1 MEIADHQEQPLVRTP
16 RRLPAA
22 IALVGVGAVV
32 AVAVWRPWE
41 GSASAAGSPSEITV
55 SRSQCGQGWTDAKT
69 GRQTL
74 TLHNT
79 GDAASEVDLVEV
91 GSNKVYG
98 EVEGLGPNTSA
109 PMDVQLGAGRYAIR
123 CLIEDTDAI
132 TGPTVTVAGDAKGG
146 PAAVVVTKNE
156 MLPLVKQYEAAVAG
170 GVADLATKTDKL
182 RADVD
187 TGDLKAA
194 RTDWLA
200 AHLAYNSLG
209 AAYDAFGDF
218 ADKIDGSA
226 GFHPLEKGLWHNASA
241 AGLKPIADQLAADVH
256 GLQKDLPN
264 EQVDPND
271 LGLRAHEIMENAL
284 QFELTGENDQGSG
297 TSLNTTLANLNGTAK
312 VLAILNP
319 VLKPRYPELPQ
330 VQKSEDRVRALLTA
344 HLNTP
349 VGQLDQATRE
359 HLNGA
364 VGELLEQ
371 LAPVAAICEV
381 RRS

>member
-1 MEIADHQEQPLVRTP
+1 MRTP
-16 RRLPAA
+16 RPVPAA
-22 IALVGVGAVV
+22 VALVVLSAAVGVT
-32 AVAVWRPWE
+32 VWRPWE
-41 GSASAAGSPSEITV
+41 DAADATGRPSGITV

-74 TLHNT
+74 VVHNI
-79 GDAASEVDLVEV
+79 GDAAAEVDLVEV
-91 GSNKVYG
+91 RSKKVYG

-109 PMDVQLGAGRYAIR
+109 SMDVQLGAGQYAIR

-132 TGPTVTVAGDAKGG
+132 TGPTVTVAGAGPGG
-146 PAAVVVTKNE
+146 AAVVPVTKNE
-156 MLPLVKQYEAAVAG
+156 LLPLVKKYQAGVAR
-170 GVADLATKTDKL
+170 GVADLAVKTDKL

-187 TGDLKAA
+187 AGNLDAA
-194 RTDWLA
+194 RADWLP

-218 ADKIDGSA
+218 ADKIDGPSN
-226 GFHPLEKGLWHNASA
+226 GFHALEKGLWHKGS
-241 AGLKPIADQLAADVH
+241 GLKPVADQLAADVH
-256 GLQKDLPN
+256 GLQADLPN

-297 TSLNTTLANLNGTAK
+297 TSLNTALANLNGTVN
-312 VLAILNP
+312 VLAILDP

-330 VQKSEDRVRALLTA
+330 LQKWESRVHTLLAA
-344 HLNTP
+344 HQNTP
-349 VGQLDQATRE
+349 VNQLDPATRQQ
-359 HLNGA
+359 LNGA
-364 VGELLEQ
+364 VGELLEK

-381 RRS
+381 RRGS

>member
-1 MEIADHQEQPLVRTP
+1 MRTP
-16 RRLPAA
+16 RPLPAA
-22 IALVGVGAVV
+22 IALIGIGAVV
-32 AVAVWRPWE
+32 AVAVWRPWA
-41 GSASAAGSPSEITV
+41 GSANAAGGPPEITV

-74 TLHNT
+74 VVHNT
-79 GDAASEVDLVEV
+79 GDAAAEVDLGEL

-132 TGPTVTVAGDAKGG
+132 TGPGVTVAGDAVGG
-146 PAAVVVTKNE
+146 PAAVAVTKND
-156 MLPLVKQYEAAVAG
+156 MLPLVKKYEAAVAG
-170 GVADLATKTDKL
+170 GVADLAVKTDKL
-182 RADVD
+182 RGDVD
-187 TGDLKAA
+187 AGNLAAA
-194 RTDWLA
+194 RADWLP

-241 AGLKPIADQLAADVH
+241 TQLKPIADQLAADVH
-256 GLQKDLPN
+256 GLQADLPN
-264 EQVDPND
+264 QQVDPND

-297 TSLNTTLANLNGTAK
+297 TSLNTALANLDGTAK
-312 VLAILNP
+312 VLAILDP
-319 VLKPRYPELPQ
+319 VLKPRYPDLPQ
-330 VQKSEDRVRALLTA
+330 VGTWENRVRALLTA
-344 HLNTP
+344 HRNTP
-349 VGQLDQATRE
+349 VDQLDQTTRE
-359 HLNGA
+359 QLNGA
-364 VGELLEQ
+364 VGELVEK

-381 RRS
+381 RRTS

>member
-1 MEIADHQEQPLVRTP
+1 MRTP
-16 RRLPAA
+16 RPLPAA
-22 IALVGVGAVV
+22 VSLVAVGAVV
-32 AVAVWRPWE
+32 ALAIWRPWQ
-41 GSASAAGSPSEITV
+41 GSSAADAASAPAGISV
-55 SRSQCGQGWTDAKT
+55 SRSQCGQGLTDVKT

-74 TLHNT
+74 VVHNT
-79 GDAASEVDLVEV
+79 GDAPAEVDLVEL

-132 TGPTVTVAGDAKGG
+132 TGPSVTVTGSDQGG
-146 PAAVVVTKNE
+146 PAVVPVTKND
-156 MLPLVKQYEAAVAG
+156 MLPLVKQYEAVVAT
-170 GVADLATKTDKL
+170 GVAQLVVKTDKL

-187 TGDLKAA
+187 GGNLVAA
-194 RTDWLA
+194 RADWLP

-241 AGLKPIADQLAADVH
+241 ASLKPIADQLAVDVH
-256 GLQKDLPN
+256 GLQADLPN

-297 TSLNTTLANLNGTAK
+297 TSLNTALANLDGTAK
-312 VLAILNP
+312 VLAILDP
-319 VLKPRYPELPQ
+319 VLKSRYPGLTD
-330 VQKSEDRVRALLTA
+330 VQKWEGRVRVLLTA
-344 HLNTP
+344 HKTTP
-349 VGQLDQATRE
+349 VGQLDRTTRE
-359 HLNGA
+359 QLNGA
-364 VGELLEQ
+364 VGELLES
-371 LAPVAAICEV
+371 LAPVAAICDV
-381 RRS
+381 RRTS

>member
-1 MEIADHQEQPLVRTP
+1 MRTP

-32 AVAVWRPWE
+32 AVVVWRPWE
-41 GSASAAGSPSEITV
+41 GSANAASGPSQITV
-55 SRSQCGQGWTDAKT
+55 SRSHCGQGWTDAKT
-69 GRQTL
+69 GRQTI
-74 TLHNT
+74 TVHNT
-79 GDAASEVDLVEV
+79 GDAAAEVDLVEV

-123 CLIEDTDAI
+123 CLIEDTEAI
-132 TGPTVTVAGDAKGG
+132 TGPTVTLAGSALGG
-146 PAAVVVTKNE
+146 PAAVAVTKND
-156 MLPLVKQYEAAVAG
+156 MLPLVKQYQAAVAG
-170 GVADLATKTDKL
+170 GVADLAAKTDKL
-182 RADVD
+182 RGDVD
-187 TGDLKAA
+187 AGNLDAA
-194 RTDWLA
+194 RADWLP

-218 ADKIDGSA
+218 ADKIDGSDA

-241 AGLKPIADQLAADVH
+241 ADLKPIADKLAADVH
-256 GLQKDLPN
+256 GLQHDLAN

-297 TSLNTTLANLNGTAK
+297 TSLDTALANLDGTAK

-319 VLKPRYPELPQ
+319 VLKPRYPDLPQ
-330 VQKSEDRVRALLTA
+330 VQRWEDRVRVLLTA
-344 HLNTP
+344 HRNTP
-349 VGQLDQATRE
+349 VGRLDQTTRE
-359 HLNGA
+359 QLNGA
-364 VGELLEQ
+364 VGELLEK
-371 LAPVAAICEV
+371 LAPVATICEV
-381 RRS
+381 RRAS

>member
-1 MEIADHQEQPLVRTP
+1 MRTP
-16 RRLPAA
+16 RPLPAA
-22 IALVGVGAVV
+22 VSLIAVGAVV
-32 AVAVWRPWE
+32 ALAIWRPWQ
-41 GSASAAGSPSEITV
+41 GSAADAAGGPPEVAV
-55 SRSQCGQGWTDAKT
+55 SRSQCGQGWTDART
-69 GRQTL
+69 GRQTI

-79 GDAASEVDLVEV
+79 GDASAEVDLVEV

-109 PMDVQLGAGRYAIR
+109 PMDVQLGAGRYAMR

-132 TGPTVTVAGDAKGG
+132 TGPTVTVVGDGKAG
-146 PAAVVVTKNE
+146 PAVVPVTKND
-156 MLPLVKQYEAAVAG
+156 MLPLAKQYEAAVAT
-170 GVADLATKTDKL
+170 GVAGLAVKTDKL

-187 TGDLKAA
+187 AGNLLAA
-194 RTDWLA
+194 RADWLP

-218 ADKIDGSA
+218 ADKIDGSG

-241 AGLKPIADQLAADVH
+241 AALKPIADQLAADVH

-297 TSLNTTLANLNGTAK
+297 TSLNTALANLSGTAN
-312 VLAILNP
+312 VLAILDP
-319 VLKPRYPELPQ
+319 VLKPRDPDLPQ
-330 VQKSEDRVRALLTA
+330 VQLWEARVRALLTA

-349 VGQLDQATRE
+349 VAQLDRSTRE
-359 HLNGA
+359 QLNGA
-364 VGELLEQ
+364 VGELLEK
-371 LAPVAAICEV
+371 LASVAAICDV
-381 RRS
+381 RRAG

>member
-1 MEIADHQEQPLVRTP
+1 MRTP
-16 RRLPAA
+16 RPLSAA
-22 IALVGVGAVV
+22 IALIGIGAVV
-32 AVAVWRPWE
+32 AVAVWRPWA
-41 GSASAAGSPSEITV
+41 GSANAASGPPEITV
-55 SRSQCGQGWTDAKT
+55 SRSQCGQGWTDART
-69 GRQTL
+69 GRQTI

-79 GDAASEVDLVEV
+79 GDASAEVDLVEV

-109 PMDVQLGAGRYAIR
+109 PMDVQLGAGTYAMR

-132 TGPTVTVAGDAKGG
+132 TGPTVTVVGDGKAG
-146 PAAVVVTKNE
+146 PAVVPVTKND
-156 MLPLVKQYEAAVAG
+156 MLPLAKQYEAAVAT
-170 GVADLATKTDKL
+170 GVAGLAVKTDKL

-187 TGDLKAA
+187 AGNLLAA
-194 RTDWLA
+194 RADWLP

-218 ADKIDGSA
+218 ADKIDGSG

-241 AGLKPIADQLAADVH
+241 ATLKPIADQLAADVH

-297 TSLNTTLANLNGTAK
+297 TSLNTALANLSGTAN
-312 VLAILNP
+312 VLAILEP
-319 VLKPRYPELPQ
+319 VLKPRDPDLSQ
-330 VQKSEDRVRALLTA
+330 VQLWEARVRALLTA

-349 VGQLDQATRE
+349 VAQLDRSTRE
-359 HLNGA
+359 QLNGA
-364 VGELLEQ
+364 VGELLEK
-371 LAPVAAICEV
+371 LASVAAICDV
-381 RRS
+381 RRAG

>member
-1 MEIADHQEQPLVRTP
+1 MRTP
-16 RRLPAA
+16 RPIPAA

-41 GSASAAGSPSEITV
+41 GSAGTANAASSPTQVTV
-55 SRSQCGQGWTDAKT
+55 SRSACGQGWTDAKT
-69 GRQTL
+69 GRQTI

-79 GDAASEVDLVEV
+79 GDASAEVDLVDV
-91 GSNKVYG
+91 DSKKVYG

-123 CLIEDTDAI
+123 CLIEDTDVL
-132 TGPTVTVAGDAKGG
+132 TGPTVTVAGDGKAG
-146 PAAVVVTKNE
+146 PAVVAVTKND
-156 MLPLVKQYEAAVAG
+156 MLPLVKQYEAAVAA
-170 GVADLATKTDKL
+170 GVAGLVVKTDKL

-187 TGDLKAA
+187 AGNLAAA
-194 RTDWLA
+194 RADWLP

-218 ADKIDGSA
+218 ADKIDGSG
-226 GFHPLEKGLWHNASA
+226 GFHPLEKGLWHNGSA
-241 AGLKPIADQLAADVH
+241 ASLKPIADQLAADVH

-297 TSLNTTLANLNGTAK
+297 TSLNTALANLNGTAN
-312 VLAILNP
+312 VLAILDP
-319 VLKPRYPELPQ
+319 VLKPRDPDLPQ
-330 VQKSEDRVRALLTA
+330 VQKWEARVRALLTA
-344 HLNTP
+344 HQNTP
-349 VGQLDQATRE
+349 VAQLDQTTRE
-359 HLNGA
+359 QLNGA
-364 VGELLEQ
+364 VGELLEK

-381 RRS
+381 RRAG